1 MSFIAMNRFRIALG
15 REAEFEQIWR
25 ERETNLPGMPGFVAF
40 HLLRGPSNE
49 EFALFASHTVWAS
62 RQHFDDW
69 TNSEAFRRSH
79 GSAARSTGLYLGPP
93 QFEGFE
99 VVQELTAASL

>member
-1 MSFIAMNRFRIALG
+1 MTFIAMNRFRIALG
-15 REAEFEQIWR
+15 KEQEFEQIWR

-49 EFALFASHTVWAS
+49 EFTLFASHTVWAS
-62 RQHFDDW
+62 QQQFEDW
-69 TNSEAFRRSH
+69 TRSEAFRRSH
-79 GSAARSTGLYLGPP
+79 SGAGRSAGLYLGHP

-99 VVQELTAASL
+99 VVQELIGAEP